1 MVNSSSLS
9 DFQCYNE
16 SYDFTSSDICT
27 YFRECNDILV
37 MLSLTPADEN
47 HSVSLTDDR
56 LEMVFKV
63 PVQCSCSIVSSS
75 SSLGDAD
82 EIAAVTLGVLVA
94 VALTTTFVVVIF
106 FYRERRK
113 KS

>member
-16 SYDFTSSDICT
+16 SYDYTSSDICSL
-27 YFRECNDILV
+27 CNDIPV
-37 MLSLTPADEN
+37 MLSLIPADEN
-47 HSVSLTDDR
+47 RSVSLTEDI
-56 LEMVFKV
+56 LEVVFKV
-63 PVQCSCSIVSSS
+63 PVQCSCSIVPSS

>member
-9 DFQCYNE
+9 DFQCYNK
-16 SYDFTSSDICT
+16 SYDFTSSDMCT
-27 YFRECNDILV
+27 YFIECNDFHV
-37 MLSLTPADEN
+37 MLTLTLADEN
-47 HSVSLTDDR
+47 RSVSLTENR

-63 PVQCSCSIVSSS
+63 PVQCCSVALSS
-75 SSLGDAD
+75 SSLGSA
-82 EIAAVTLGVLVA
+82 EIAAITLGVLVA
-94 VALTTTFVVVIF
+94 VALTTIFVVVIF

>member
-27 YFRECNDILV
+27 YFRECNDIPV

-47 HSVSLTDDR
+47 CSVSLTEGR

-63 PVQCSCSIVSSS
+63 PVHCSCSAATSS
-75 SSLGDAD
+75 SSLGDA